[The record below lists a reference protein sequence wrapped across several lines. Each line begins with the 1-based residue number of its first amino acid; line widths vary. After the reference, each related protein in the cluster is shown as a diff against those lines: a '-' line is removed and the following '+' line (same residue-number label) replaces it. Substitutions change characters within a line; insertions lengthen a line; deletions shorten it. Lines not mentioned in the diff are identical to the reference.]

1 MAKIDNFIYCL
12 NVDRAP
18 ENQNIVIIK
27 GISCS
32 LSPDFIPGNYTF
44 AIAFSVLDIDEGE
57 HNIKIQFVNPQ
68 EEVVANVDDIKII
81 YVHEKNNIPNKWKGV
96 NVTLSL
102 NNVVIQSE
110 GIYKTIVF
118 FDGEKLNEK
127 EIYIAK
133 KA

>member
-1 MAKIDNFIYCL
+1 M
-12 NVDRAP
+12 
-18 ENQNIVIIK
+18 
-27 GISCS
+27 
-32 LSPDFIPGNYTF
+32 
-44 AIAFSVLDIDEGE
+44 
-57 HNIKIQFVNPQ
+57 VN
-68 EEVVANVDDIKII
+68 
-81 YVHEKNNIPNKWKGV
+81 EKNNIPNKWKGV

>member
-32 LSPDFIPGNYTF
+32 LSPDFIPGNFTF
-44 AIAFSVLDIDEGE
+44 AIAFSVLDIDEGD
-57 HNIKIQFVNPQ
+57 HDIKIQFVNPQ
-68 EEVVANVDDIKII
+68 GEVVANVDDIKIN
-81 YVHEKNNIPNKWKGV
+81 YKQENNIPKEWKGI
-96 NVTLSL
+96 NITLSL
-102 NNVVIQSE
+102 NNVVLQSE

-118 FDGEKLNEK
+118 FDGENLSEK

-133 KA
+133 KE